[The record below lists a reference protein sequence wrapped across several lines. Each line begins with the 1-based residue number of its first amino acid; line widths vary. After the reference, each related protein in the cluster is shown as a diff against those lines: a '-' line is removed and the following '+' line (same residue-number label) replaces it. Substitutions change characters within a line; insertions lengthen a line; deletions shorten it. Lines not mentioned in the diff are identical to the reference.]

1 MTGFVAIVFSKAGI
15 LEILKYNN
23 GEVNIM
29 TNEEFQKIVLAKL
42 TGLEKITINIE
53 RIEGKIDK
61 LAAEG
66 QEDIKAM
73 LGHIDKKLDAQNEII
88 DDKFDA
94 LNDRL
99 FSQETQL
106 QRLKK
111 LAK

>member
-1 MTGFVAIVFSKAGI
+1 
-15 LEILKYNN
+15 
-23 GEVNIM
+23 M
-29 TNEEFQKIVLAKL
+29 TNEEFQKIVLEKL
-42 TGLEKITINIE
+42 TGMEKIATDIERIESKVE

-73 LGHIDKKLDAQNEII
+73 LGHINKKLDAQNEII

-111 LAK
+111 MAK

>member
-1 MTGFVAIVFSKAGI
+1 
-15 LEILKYNN
+15 
-23 GEVNIM
+23 M
-29 TNEEFQKIVLAKL
+29 TNEEFQKIVLEKL
-42 TGLEKITINIE
+42 TGLEKITTNIE
-53 RIEGKIDK
+53 RIESKIEGVEGKFERIESKIDK

>member
-1 MTGFVAIVFSKAGI
+1 
-15 LEILKYNN
+15 
-23 GEVNIM
+23 M
-29 TNEEFQKIVLAKL
+29 TNEEFQKIILAKL

-53 RIEGKIDK
+53 RLEGKIEGVQGKIGRIESKIDK
-61 LAAEG
+61 FAEG

-73 LGHIDKKLDAQNEII
+73 LRHIDEKLDAQNEII

-99 FSQETQL
+99 FSQETQF